1 MIRKVLLSACFV
13 LSAVLLWGAPTISIT
28 YPVNNGKVG
37 GIVTVKAGT
46 VNTVKVLFYKGATLI
61 GTDTVAPFT
70 MNFNFN
76 ADAAN
81 ASYTIKAV
89 AYDSANVTATK
100 TITVRKPNVNNQ

>member
-1 MIRKVLLSACFV
+1 MIRKLGIISGLLLIS
-13 LSAVLLWGAPTISIT
+13 SMLWGAPTVSIT

-46 VNTVKVLFYKGATLI
+46 VNTVKVMFYKGTTLI
-61 GTDTVAPFT
+61 GTDTTSPFT

-76 ADAAN
+76 ADAAGAN
-81 ASYTIKAV
+81 YTIKAV